1 MPAALKTF
9 VAVVIRWAL
18 SLRIV
23 RALLLYTEK
32 RGPVLADSVTYRALF
47 SVFAAV
53 LLGFSAAALWLAG
66 NPEAWNALVSAVNS
80 VIPGLI
86 GGENAVIREEDLR
99 SGLDQ
104 FQSGLSIAAIA
115 AVIGLLFAAIG
126 AVGTL
131 RSALHLI
138 GGTVMDDGFFLW
150 VILRNFAMAVGVAIA
165 IVATAA
171 ITYFGTA
178 GVSLALDWRGID
190 GDTVIAEVL
199 TRTVGIVTVFVLDA
213 ALIAAIFLVLGGIRP
228 PARAL
233 WGGALLGAV
242 GLTVLQQL
250 SGLFVRGAEANP
262 LLGTFATLIA
272 LLLWIN
278 FSAQVILISCTYI
291 VVASEEAHGVVSSAP
306 PMTFAQRRLRRAQAS
321 ARDATA
327 ELLEARAA
335 AIAEGDEIGAYAR
348 GMAIARLHGGPLD
361 GQVLPLEAPDA
372 DTMIVPYGEGQVI
385 YERRGALEHTGD
397 HDGPTEG
404 EFYFVESTDEIAP
417 SDD

>member
-9 VAVVIRWAL
+9 VAAVIRWAL

-23 RALLLYTEK
+23 RTMLLYGER

-47 SVFAAV
+47 SIFAAV
-53 LLGFSAAALWLAG
+53 LLGFSIAALWLAD
-66 NPEAWNALVSAVNS
+66 NPEAWDALVNAVNS

-86 GGENAVIREEDLR
+86 GDNGVIREEDLR
-99 SGLDQ
+99 SGFDE

-115 AVIGLLFAAIG
+115 AVIGLVFAAIG

-138 GGTVMDDGFFLW
+138 GGTVMDGGFFVW
-150 VILRNFAMAVGVAIA
+150 VILRNFAMAVGVGIA
-165 IVATAA
+165 VVATAA
-171 ITYFGTA
+171 ITYLGTA
-178 GVSLALDWRGID
+178 GVTLALQWVGV
-190 GDTVIAEVL
+190 DTNTLIADVL
-199 TRTVGIVTVFVLDA
+199 TRTVGLVTVYLLDA

-228 PARAL
+228 PAKAL
-233 WGGALLGAV
+233 WGGALLGAL

-250 SGLFVRGAEANP
+250 SGLFVQGAQANP
-262 LLGTFATLIA
+262 LLGTFATLVA

-291 VVASEEAHGVVSSAP
+291 IVASEEAQGVVPTAP
-306 PMTFAQRRLRRAQAS
+306 PVTFAQRRLRRAQAS

-335 AIAEGDEIGAYAR
+335 AIAEGEEMGAYAR

-361 GQVLPLEAPDA
+361 GQVLPLESPDA
-372 DTMIVPYGEGQVI
+372 DTMIVPYGEGQVV

>member
-9 VAVVIRWAL
+9 IAAAIRWAL

-23 RALLLYTEK
+23 RTMLLYGER

-47 SVFAAV
+47 SIFAAV
-53 LLGFSAAALWLAG
+53 LLGFSVAALWLAG
-66 NPEAWNALVSAVNS
+66 NPEAWNALVNAVNS

-86 GGENAVIREEDLR
+86 GENGVIREQDLR
-99 SGLDQ
+99 SGFDE
-104 FQSGLSIAAIA
+104 FQSGLSIAAII
-115 AVIGLLFAAIG
+115 AVIGLVFAAIG

-138 GGTVMDDGFFLW
+138 GGTVMGGGFFLW
-150 VILRNFAMAVGVAIA
+150 VILRNFAMAVGVAAA

-178 GVSLALDWRGID
+178 GVSLALDWVGID
-190 GDTVIAEVL
+190 SNTLIADVM
-199 TRTVGIVTVFVLDA
+199 TRAVGIVTVFVLDA
-213 ALIAAIFLVLGGIRP
+213 ALIAAIFLVLGGVRP

-233 WGGALLGAV
+233 WAGAFLGAL

-250 SGLFVRGAEANP
+250 SGLFVQGAESNP
-262 LLGTFATLIA
+262 LLGAFATLVA
-272 LLLWIN
+272 LLLWLN
-278 FSAQVILISCTYI
+278 FSAQVILIACTYI
-291 VVASEEAHGVVSSAP
+291 VVASEEAQGVVPAAP
-306 PMTFAQRRLRRAQAS
+306 PLTFAQRRLRRAQAG
-321 ARDATA
+321 ARSATA

-335 AIAEGDEIGAYAR
+335 AIAEAGELGDYAR

-404 EFYFVESTDEIAP
+404 EFFFVESTEDIAP

>member
-138 GGTVMDDGFFLW
+138 GGTVMDDGLFLW
-150 VILRNFAMAVGVAIA
+150 VILRNFAMAA
-165 IVATAA
+165 
-171 ITYFGTA
+171 
-178 GVSLALDWRGID
+178 
-190 GDTVIAEVL
+190 
-199 TRTVGIVTVFVLDA
+199 
-213 ALIAAIFLVLGGIRP
+213 
-228 PARAL
+228 
-233 WGGALLGAV
+233 
-242 GLTVLQQL
+242 
-250 SGLFVRGAEANP
+250 
-262 LLGTFATLIA
+262 
-272 LLLWIN
+272 
-278 FSAQVILISCTYI
+278 
-291 VVASEEAHGVVSSAP
+291 
-306 PMTFAQRRLRRAQAS
+306 
-321 ARDATA
+321 
-327 ELLEARAA
+327 
-335 AIAEGDEIGAYAR
+335 
-348 GMAIARLHGGPLD
+348 
-361 GQVLPLEAPDA
+361 
-372 DTMIVPYGEGQVI
+372 
-385 YERRGALEHTGD
+385 
-397 HDGPTEG
+397 
-404 EFYFVESTDEIAP
+404 
-417 SDD
+417 